1 MRMDIGLL
9 ILRLA
14 TGGTMLLAHGLGKLT
29 SYSGMAGTFPDPLG
43 LGSSVTLMI
52 AIFAEVVCSA
62 LIVAGFLTR
71 LATLPLLGTMAAAF
85 FVVHAADAWNVREL
99 SYLYGLALLALAFTG
114 PGSLSLDG
122 LRQLKKVSRP

>member
-1 MRMDIGLL
+1 MRLDIGLL

-29 SYSGMAGTFPDPLG
+29 SYSGMAATFPDPLG
-43 LGSSVTLMI
+43 LGSNVTLI
-52 AIFAEVVCSA
+52 LAIFAEVVCSA

-71 LATLPLLGTMAAAF
+71 LATLPLLATMAAAF
-85 FVVHAADAWNVREL
+85 FVVHAGDAWNVREL
-99 SYLYGLALLALAFTG
+99 SYLYGMALLTLAFTG

-122 LRQLKKVSRP
+122 VRQFKKVSRP